1 MAVPELSLTEQRI
14 VSLLAEGR
22 SKVEIAASVGVDE
35 RTVDWHLVR
44 AARKLERASAL
55 HGRVLRAIDALVNHR
70 G

>member
-1 MAVPELSLTEQRI
+1 MAVPELSLTEERI

-22 SKVEIAASVGVDE
+22 SKADIAAGVGLDE
-35 RTVDWHLVR
+35 RTVDWHLAR

-55 HGRVLRAIDALVNHR
+55 HGRVLRAIDAPVHHR